1 MSSAQANRSQPRS
14 VSAAQL
20 QQANNQELI
29 QLLQNYKQHEVDAT
43 RMQER
48 QSMFMDMG
56 ADNFWDGLMASPE
69 FTSINDPLT
78 QTVSPEELLM
88 NRVPSSAPGSAM
100 WTGLTS
106 PMFDSPLDSFETS
119 PLFPTDELENS
130 DNWNSLFPETL
141 EAIPM
146 SNTLSND
153 GAFINTNA
161 IGDDKKPMDMFVSPQ
176 MLNLGENDL
185 GFSRSSSSS
194 PLTSP
199 ANKARNVKPGVGP
212 RKRSTPLA
220 PIIIEDQPDL
230 KAQKRARNTLA
241 ARKSRARRVERF
253 DEMDKEIAEL
263 KEEVEHWKRLAQANG
278 RA

>member
-1 MSSAQANRSQPRS
+1 
-14 VSAAQL
+14 
-20 QQANNQELI
+20 
-29 QLLQNYKQHEVDAT
+29 
-43 RMQER
+43 
-48 QSMFMDMG
+48 
-56 ADNFWDGLMASPE
+56 MASPE
-69 FTSINDPLT
+69 FTSINDPLA

-106 PMFDSPLDSFETS
+106 PLFDSPSDSFETS
-119 PLFPTDELENS
+119 PLFPTDDCEN
-130 DNWNSLFPETL
+130 WEPLFPDAL

-161 IGDDKKPMDMFVSPQ
+161 VGDDKKPMDMFISPQ
-176 MLNLGENDL
+176 MLNLGEADL
-185 GFSRSSSSS
+185 GFSPSSSSS
-194 PLTSP
+194 PMTDP
-199 ANKARNVKPGVGP
+199 ANKARKSSHGVGL
-212 RKRSTPLA
+212 RKRSQPLP
-220 PIIIEDQPDL
+220 PISIEDQPDL

-263 KEEVEHWKRLAQANG
+263 KEQVEHWKRIALANG
-278 RA
+278 RN